1 MKNQLLKKLCIGLVI
16 LVSANL
22 FAQEGTVSGTI
33 NSEIDG
39 LPLPG
44 VSVIVK
50 GTNRGVQT
58 DFDGNYSIKCRVG
71 ETLVFKY
78 IAMTTKEVKV
88 TSSMLG
94 LESNDFFVDEIPIKP
109 IENDAYKNAIKTTSN
124 TPFNVPS
131 LDLSNKT
138 YNKVNN
144 YQYNRIKDIKVKENK
159 VDLTYF
165 DSDIYFEIKFNS
177 KFGTQFFK
185 DENLPKL
192 QSVYAQGASLNGEL
206 AFLGAETGNPF
217 SYGPKLSNLEFDGS
231 TYDYDVNGQLVA
243 LGSGNGTVSNP
254 YDNAVLQTTYKT
266 DNTLSF
272 SASTDGS
279 ILEFNYS
286 NTLFK
291 DVFNRERSVSD
302 FMKISFNQSYRNS
315 KKLSWEAYLKY
326 GKNRDNQ
333 PNINGFLNNTLLNA
347 WATPASFSNTQNPV
361 LTNNTQRR
369 FNANFNNPNW
379 LLDNNRN
386 AEKNKFFVA
395 YLKNGIELSETIN
408 IHNSLS
414 YTKNTDTQNFGLVTN
429 SAGFDDGYSSD
440 KTIEKNV
447 FNAILD
453 FEYES
458 DDHKNEIKVI
468 SKLDFSSED
477 LTYNL
482 HEGIGFNP
490 FSFENPQTINTI
502 NNRLNRNT
510 LQILNKFTYGLNYS
524 DVEFTVGNNSYI
536 SSVQNNKWALPF
548 LQLNAD
554 IERIF
559 DIYGFTFFNIYAL
572 TSFDVNNA
580 SLFYNNQS
588 HNSLGLLP
596 SQSLSYTANN
606 DLFLSDAIDLE
617 EKRSY
622 QFGVDFEFYLSHNY
636 FRFDLGY
643 FNTQTKGS
651 VFPIFENN
659 NYALK
664 NIADVT
670 NKGLEMSLHSRLRIT
685 DNFDYNSSFV
695 FSTNNAKVTS
705 INSDEERVPIAGFSS
720 VSKNLIVGES
730 AGVIVGSAYARDNQN
745 NIIID
750 NEGFPLVANQPQ
762 IIGDPIPDFNFGI
775 KQSFVWKDLELKV
788 VLDIQK
794 GGDVWNGTQN
804 VLNYLGRSQQSAN
817 ERTITNFIFSG
828 VNQLG
833 QQNTV
838 PVDFYNPQNDISQNR
853 FIRYGFSGVDE
864 AAIQDGS
871 YVNLK
876 SIDLSYNFEFDND
889 HSTFIRELTLSL
901 YANNLITWAKFDGAS
916 PYRSLYD
923 TPSSLGL
930 NFFNMPITS
939 EIGFMLNIKI

>member
-1 MKNQLLKKLCIGLVI
+1 MKNKLLKKLCIGLVI

-22 FAQEGTVSGTI
+22 FAQEGIVSGTI
-33 NSEIDG
+33 NSEADG

-44 VSVIVK
+44 VSVSVK
-50 GTNRGVQT
+50 GTTRGVQT
-58 DFDGNYSIKCRVG
+58 DFDGNYSIKCKVG
-71 ETLVFKY
+71 ETLVFTY
-78 IAMTTKEVKV
+78 IAMTTKEVRV
-88 TSSMLG
+88 TSKMLG
-94 LESNDFFVDEIPIKP
+94 LDSNDFFVDQIPIKP
-109 IENDAYKNAIKTTSN
+109 IENDAYKNAIKTKDLTQ
-124 TPFNVPS
+124 FNVPS
-131 LDLSNKT
+131 LDISNRT

-144 YQYNRIKDIKVKENK
+144 YQYDRIKEIQVKDNK
-159 VDLTYF
+159 VDMTYF
-165 DSDIYFEIKFNS
+165 NSDIYFEIKFNS

-185 DENLPKL
+185 DKNLPKL

-206 AFLGAETGNPF
+206 TFLGAETGNLF
-217 SYGPKLSNLEFDGS
+217 SYGPKLSNLEFNGS
-231 TYDYDVNGQLVA
+231 IYDYDINGQLVA
-243 LGSGNGTVSNP
+243 LGNGNGIASNL

-279 ILEFNYS
+279 ILELNYT
-286 NTLFK
+286 NTQFK

-302 FMKISFNQSYRNS
+302 YMKISFNQSYRNS
-315 KKLSWEAYLKY
+315 KKLSWKAYLKY

-333 PNINGFLNNTLLNA
+333 PNVNGFLNNTLLNA
-347 WATPASFSNTQNPV
+347 WATPASFSNAQNSI
-361 LTNNTQRR
+361 LANNTQRR

-395 YLKNGIELSETIN
+395 YLKNGMELSETIN

-414 YTKNTDTQNFGLVTN
+414 YTRNTDTQNFGLVNN
-429 SAGFDDGYSSD
+429 SAGFEDGYSSD

-458 DDHKNEIKVI
+458 DDRKNKIQVF

-482 HEGIGFNP
+482 NEGMGFNP
-490 FSFENPQTINTI
+490 FSFENPQTVNTI

-510 LQILNKFTYGLNYS
+510 LRILNKFTYGLNYS

-554 IERIF
+554 LERIF
-559 DIYGFTFFNIYAL
+559 DIYNFSNFNIYAS
-572 TSFDVNNA
+572 TSFDVNNP

-588 HNSLGLLP
+588 HNSLALLP
-596 SQSLSYTANN
+596 SQSLAYTANN
-606 DLFLSDAIDLE
+606 DLFLSNALDLE
-617 EKRSY
+617 EKINY
-622 QFGVDFEFYLSHNY
+622 QFGVDLDFYIRNIY
-636 FRFDLGY
+636 FSFDLDY
-643 FNTQTKGS
+643 FNTQIKGS

-664 NIADVT
+664 NIADIT
-670 NKGLEMSLHSRLRIT
+670 NKGLEMSLNSRLRIT
-685 DNFDYNSSFV
+685 DDFYYSPTFV
-695 FSTNNAKVTS
+695 FSTNRAKVTS

-730 AGVIVGSAYARDNQN
+730 AGAIVGSAYARDSQN

-750 NEGFPLVANQPQ
+750 NEGFPLVASQPQ
-762 IIGDPIPDFNFGI
+762 IIGDPIPDFNLGVS
-775 KQSFVWKDLELKV
+775 QSFTWKDLKLKV

-828 VNQLG
+828 VNQQG
-833 QQNTV
+833 QQNTI

-853 FIRYGFSGVDE
+853 FVRYGFSGVDE

-871 YVNLK
+871 YVNIK
-876 SIDLSYNFEFDND
+876 SIDLSYNFDFDD
-889 HSTFIRELTLSL
+889 DRSTFIRELTLGL
-901 YANNLITWAKFDGAS
+901 YANNLITWTKFDGAS

-923 TPSSLGL
+923 TSSSLGL